1 MLLRPGEGMRMSR
14 SKNVIR
20 AILFPLVLPGATLSA
35 FSQNAP
41 WQKPC
46 AEWTRQDAVRVLED
60 SPWTRRIGVP
70 AVWLRPGAEGLEVG
84 TAVRLGKVPSR
95 QESPEVRGEA
105 PLATFLLRWESSRA
119 VACARQ
125 LLPERAKEFIGG
137 SMAQAPAPDE
147 IVLHLVRD
155 NWVRFFRVL
164 DVASLV
170 ENTYLTLRSSG
181 QRAFPSRIEIFR
193 DAEGDPQGL
202 TFFFRRFGRDGR
214 PWLSA
219 NEDRVEFH
227 CRIGGVATFH
237 THFLLREMVFETMA
251 DY

>member
-1 MLLRPGEGMRMSR
+1 MSGAKIVFR
-14 SKNVIR
+14 TL
-20 AILFPLVLPGATLSA
+20 LFPLLLAASVPPAR
-35 FSQNAP
+35 SQDAP

-46 AEWTRQDAVRVLED
+46 AEWTRQDAARVLED

-70 AVWLRPGAEGLEVG
+70 AAWLRAGAEGLEAG
-84 TAVRLGKVPSR
+84 AAVRLGKVPPG
-95 QESPEVRGEA
+95 QESPELRSEA

-119 VACARQ
+119 AACARN
-125 LLPERAKEFIGG
+125 LLPERAKASISG
-137 SMAQAPAPDE
+137 SVAQAPAADE

-164 DVASLV
+164 DVASLM

-181 QRAFPSRIEIFR
+181 QRVYPSRIEILR
-193 DAEGDPQGL
+193 DAEGQPQGL

-214 PWLSA
+214 PWLGAS
-219 NEDRVEFH
+219 EDRVEFH
-227 CRIGGVATFH
+227 CRVGGVATFH
-237 THFLLREMVFETMA
+237 THFRPREMVFEGRA